1 MKDEVKTSS
10 SIQQMANHL
19 QSNSARGARVQRV
32 DPPFWPRLGRFRFGC
47 PGVGIAQ
54 QPPGGTGESGR
65 REVCALW
72 MWLIATTELGTQAG
86 KGRGKTQKERA
97 RGEEREAGSMELWIA
112 AYGSRKRVTVAK
124 TVLVSP
130 WLVLEVG
137 HHCCTGEACLD
148 WRLEQ
153 PARCEVV
160 MARILTLQSKSGTGF
175 SFGLA
180 RVVMGKMQLC
190 AKTYENRLSG
200 WAVWLQLTRSGLTP
214 PAQT

>member
-1 MKDEVKTSS
+1 MLRNNQTIHTASFPKSV
-10 SIQQMANHL
+10 
-19 QSNSARGARVQRV
+19 SA
-32 DPPFWPRLGRFRFGC
+32 PFTLLK
-47 PGVGIAQ
+47 
-54 QPPGGTGESGR
+54 
-65 REVCALW
+65 CA
-72 MWLIATTELGTQAG
+72 ATELGTQAG

-153 PARCEVV
+153 PARWSV
-160 MARILTLQSKSGTGF
+160 T
-175 SFGLA
+175 
-180 RVVMGKMQLC
+180 
-190 AKTYENRLSG
+190 
-200 WAVWLQLTRSGLTP
+200 
-214 PAQT
+214 

>member
-54 QPPGGTGESGR
+54 QPPGGTGER
-65 REVCALW
+65 QL
-72 MWLIATTELGTQAG
+72 ELGT
-86 KGRGKTQKERA
+86 GRKREGRA
-97 RGEEREAGSMELWIA
+97 EQSRAEQRGERQAGSMELWIA

-137 HHCCTGEACLD
+137 GHYGEACLD
-148 WRLEQ
+148 WRLEH
-153 PARCEVV
+153 PRGV
-160 MARILTLQSKSGTGF
+160 TLQSKSGTGF
-175 SFGLA
+175 SFG
-180 RVVMGKMQLC
+180 KLC
-190 AKTYENRLSG
+190 AKRTTYENRLSG
-200 WAVWLQLTRSGLTP
+200 WAVWLQLNSKWINPSDPDR
-214 PAQT
+214 